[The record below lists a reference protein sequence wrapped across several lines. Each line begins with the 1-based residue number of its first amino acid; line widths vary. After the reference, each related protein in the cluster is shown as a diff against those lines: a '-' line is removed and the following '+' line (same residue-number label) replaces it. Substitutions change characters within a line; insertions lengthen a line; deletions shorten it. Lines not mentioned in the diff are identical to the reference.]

1 MAVNLPT
8 ELLRS
13 FAAIV
18 DSGSMLAATERV
30 FVTQSALSLQMKRLE
45 ETVQASLFQRD
56 GRRLALTPAGQ
67 TLLGFA
73 REILATNDRAVSALN
88 GDALAGPARVGL
100 VQDFAET
107 LLPGVLTRFTQLN
120 PDAQL
125 QVRVGGS
132 PDLLDDLAA
141 DRLDVVLCMGAADD
155 PAAVR
160 VAPMRWL
167 GAPAAAEQAVLP
179 LAVLERP
186 CRFRDAALAALEA
199 SGRPYRL
206 VLETPSLSVLRA
218 AVDAGLA
225 VTCRTSVFGAPPL
238 FGDAAARLPELPR
251 VAYVR
256 HLRPAPHATI
266 ARLGDLMH
274 AAILALDPEPGP
286 GEHPDADPAIAVPAV
301 AQA

>member
-18 DSGSMLAATERV
+18 DSGSMLRATERV

-45 ETVQASLFQRD
+45 ETVQSPLFQRD

-67 TLLGFA
+67 TLLTYA
-73 REILATNDRAVSALN
+73 REMLATNDRAVSALN

-107 LLPGVLTRFTQLN
+107 LLSGVLAQFAHLN
-120 PDAQL
+120 PDTQL

-132 PDLLDDLAA
+132 PALLDDLAA

-155 PAAVR
+155 VAAIR
-160 VAPMRWL
+160 VAPMAWL
-167 GAPAAAEQAVLP
+167 GDDDLVAQPVLP
-179 LAVLERP
+179 VAILERP

-199 SGRPYRL
+199 EGRAYRV
-206 VLETPSLSVLRA
+206 VLETPSLSVLHA
-218 AVDAGLA
+218 AVDSGLG
-225 VTCRTSVFGAPPL
+225 VTCRTRIFSRRTLGEE
-238 FGDAAARLPELPR
+238 AAATLPALPQ

-256 HLRPAPHATI
+256 HTRADPHPTILRLAELMRAAVLDLRP
-266 ARLGDLMH
+266 GD
-274 AAILALDPEPGP
+274 
-286 GEHPDADPAIAVPAV
+286 DA
-301 AQA
+301 